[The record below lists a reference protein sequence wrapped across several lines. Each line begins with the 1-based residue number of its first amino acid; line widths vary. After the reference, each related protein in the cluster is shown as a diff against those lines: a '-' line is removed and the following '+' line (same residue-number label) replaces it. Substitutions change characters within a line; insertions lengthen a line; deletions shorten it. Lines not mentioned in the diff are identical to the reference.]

1 MKEKIKKRKI
11 FPEIDVALYDR
22 LKKLAQKEKRTVS
35 CQLELFI
42 EEAMDGY
49 LSRQEAKHA

>member
-1 MKEKIKKRKI
+1 MKEKMKKRKI